1 MELYTKR
8 NIEVN
13 YNETKL
19 EENNP
24 ILIYIQKIKMILFTR
39 KGETP
44 DFNFGVNLE
53 QMLFKK
59 NLDNT
64 KIKNEIENQIS
75 GYCDEYRE
83 YETTVDV
90 KFYQM
95 NNHDECEI
103 NIMVNGINVIDIKT
117 F

>member
-1 MELYTKR
+1 MEIYTKR
-8 NIEVN
+8 SIEVN

-19 EENNP
+19 EENDP
-24 ILIYIQKIKMILFTR
+24 IRIYIQKIKMILFTR
-39 KGETP
+39 RGETT

-59 NLDNT
+59 NLDNA
-64 KIKNEIENQIS
+64 KIKSEIENQIS
-75 GYCDEYRE
+75 SYCDEYRE
-83 YETTVDV
+83 YQTTVDV
-90 KFYQM
+90 KFYKM

-103 NIMVNGINVIDIKT
+103 NISVNGMNVIDIKT